1 MIPRVDETLRTL
13 FAKHV
18 ALLAAGGPVT
28 DDQIG
33 FAPPD
38 AQWRGH
44 VHGLGTDRALNV
56 FLVDLRDN
64 RRLRS
69 SERVAS
75 VNNGDVV
82 VARAPARVDCHYL
95 ISAWSNETDGEGNT
109 ADQHELLHEVLTALV
124 NAQPLV
130 PSAVFAPASVPTG
143 FPDVLA
149 DAELPTVIAPEDGFP
164 KLAEFWGTMGERIAW
179 RPAVWLVVTVPV
191 LYDTHVAGPMVTTTL
206 SAYRPGAEELIN
218 LGGQVLAGTDPVP
231 GAAVRL
237 LAEPGGVR
245 VQATTA
251 DDDGRFRFT
260 GVRAGPYRLRAGA
273 QGLGS
278 DDRPIDVPST
288 TGEYDLHLA

>member
-1 MIPRVDETLRTL
+1 MIPRVDDTLRRL

-38 AQWRGH
+38 ADWRGH
-44 VHGLGTDRALNV
+44 VLDLGTDRALNV

-69 SERVAS
+69 SERIAAVD
-75 VNNGDVV
+75 NGDVV
-82 VARAPARVDCHYL
+82 EARTPARVDCHYL

-109 ADQHELLHEVLTALV
+109 ADQHEILHEALTALV

-149 DAELPTVIAPEDGFP
+149 DAELPIVVAPDGGLP
-164 KLAEFWGTMGERIAW
+164 EAR
-179 RPAVWLVVTVPV
+179 RV
-191 LYDTHVAGPMVTTTL
+191 LG
-206 SAYRPGAEELIN
+206 
-218 LGGQVLAGTDPVP
+218 
-231 GAAVRL
+231 
-237 LAEPGGVR
+237 
-245 VQATTA
+245 
-251 DDDGRFRFT
+251 DDGRAHRLEA
-260 GVRAGPYRLRAGA
+260 GRLPRRHGARAATARTSRAP
-273 QGLGS
+273 
-278 DDRPIDVPST
+278 R
-288 TGEYDLHLA
+288 